1 MNSLRGELS
10 SCRDELTEYK
20 AKASRIL
27 QSKEKLI
34 TSLKEER
41 GGGGSG
47 EAGSSESDL
56 HMAELEQIR

>member
-10 SCRDELTEYK
+10 SCREELTEYK

-34 TSLKEER
+34 ASLKEDR
-41 GGGGSG
+41 GGGGETSD
-47 EAGSSESDL
+47 SEL
-56 HMAELEQIR
+56 HLAELHQIK

>member
-10 SCRDELTEYK
+10 SGREELTEYK

-34 TSLKEER
+34 ASLKEER
-41 GGGGSG
+41 GGGG
-47 EAGSSESDL
+47 EADTDL
-56 HMAELEQIR
+56 HMAELQQMR

>member
-1 MNSLRGELS
+1 MRGELS
-10 SCRDELTEYK
+10 SCREDLTEYK

-41 GGGGSG
+41 GSGGGG
-47 EAGSSESDL
+47 EAGPDTDI
-56 HMAELEQIR
+56 HIAELEQIR

>member
-1 MNSLRGELS
+1 MRGELS
-10 SCRDELTEYK
+10 SCREDLTEYK

-41 GGGGSG
+41 GSGGGG
-47 EAGSSESDL
+47 EPGSDTDI
-56 HMAELEQIR
+56 HMAELEQMR